1 MYDTGHYMRNSVMTR
16 AILQA
21 SFLFKKSL
29 SAWLNVTFYNDGIGD
44 I

>member
-1 MYDTGHYMRNSVMTR
+1 MILALHEEFRHDV

-29 SAWLNVTFYNDGIGD
+29 SAWLNVTFANDGIGD